1 MKIAF
6 RKISSQRS
14 PFEVDYEGVSFCGDF
29 KRDRDLITISSHI
42 KGSVTLPCDRCGD
55 EFTLEIDENVGL
67 KVNEGYYEGEDL
79 DILESHDHHVDFDA
93 IAQSEIE
100 AIKAEYHYC
109 DACND
114 TKGEQEDG
122 ST

>member
-6 RKISSQRS
+6 RKISSQSS
-14 PFEVDYEGVSFCGDF
+14 PFKVDYEGVNFCGDF
-29 KRDRDLITISSHI
+29 KRDRDLIILKSHI
-42 KGSVTLPCDRCGD
+42 KGSMLLPCDRCGD
-55 EFTLEIDENVGL
+55 EFRLELDEDISL

-79 DILESHDHHVDFDA
+79 DILESHDHHVDFDE

-109 DACND
+109 DSCKD
-114 TKGEQEDG
+114 IEGE
-122 ST
+122 